1 MIIDTMTC
9 TVRQWKRLGAMF
21 GGAEYADA
29 PVDIER
35 LLLDTA
41 RQTPDNIRLLIMS
54 MTWLAH
60 YGHAVDDRR
69 LGELIREELSLS
81 DQPIMGL
88 MLELARGHAVVPGD
102 YFAAG
107 IAACQPASAEG
118 AGPLSIVDQTPF
130 LSNYV
135 RERASA
141 ESLRWGRWTEPVEL
155 TLRALRPAGWIF
167 EHNPTLRRGAEDVE

>member
-1 MIIDTMTC
+1 MVLDSMTA
-9 TVRQWKRLGAMF
+9 VVQQWKRLGAMF

-41 RQTPDNIRLLIMS
+41 RQAPDNIRLLIMS
-54 MTWLAH
+54 VTWLAH
-60 YGHAVDDRR
+60 FGHAVDDRR
-69 LGELIREELSLS
+69 LAALIGEELSLS

-88 MLELARGHAVVPGD
+88 MLELARSHAVVPGD

-107 IAACQPASAEG
+107 IAACQPASAEQ
-118 AGPLSIVDQTPF
+118 AGPLSTVDQTPF

-135 RERASA
+135 HERASA
-141 ESLRWGRWTEPVEL
+141 ESLRWGRWTEPFEL
-155 TLRALRPAGWIF
+155 KLRALRPAGWIF
-167 EHNPTLRRGAEDVE
+167 EHNPTLRRGVGEVE